1 MLTRSQTKLSENQ
14 ETILEQKIE
23 LEVNIDFDEA
33 SKAWKENK
41 KSMGNG
47 TYKYICPQI
56 KKDGTKCGKSCYKN
70 SDLCWHHN
78 SRKRFLF

>member
-1 MLTRSQTKLSENQ
+1 MLTRSQT
-14 ETILEQKIE
+14 ILKE

-33 SKAWKENK
+33 SRSWKENK

-47 TYKYICPQI
+47 TYKYICPSL
-56 KKDGTKCGKSCYKN
+56 KKDGSKCGKSCYKN

-78 SRKRFLF
+78 KLRKQF

>member
-1 MLTRSQTKLSENQ
+1 MLTRSQTIIK
-14 ETILEQKIE
+14 E

-56 KKDGTKCGKSCYKN
+56 KKDGTKCGKSCYKM
-70 SDLCWHHN
+70 SDLCWHH
-78 SRKRFLF
+78 SKMRKQF